1 MLAFVDRR
9 LAPKRVERR
18 KVTAARRWPAGRP
31 TVEAIESF
39 ARKPKCFRS
48 RANLSARSAVLSQ
61 DSWRYSRK
69 PRRQPKSSPRIR
81 SVVVRSWSGRCGIC
95 VLIHICHRMP
105 ATIKIEPGRDAASSA
120 TDDLNAIGTKAALT
134 PRVHCGSTPKPHQI
148 EDYRAELRP
157 RSSVETVGGIS
168 DLQ

>member
-95 VLIHICHRMP
+95 VL
-105 ATIKIEPGRDAASSA
+105 
-120 TDDLNAIGTKAALT
+120 
-134 PRVHCGSTPKPHQI
+134 
-148 EDYRAELRP
+148 
-157 RSSVETVGGIS
+157 
-168 DLQ
+168 